1 MRIVTWALADTLWQL
16 FSEYAYA
23 SIPGSGSRFDVGVCR
38 ADIGDPWAVD
48 IVVVGMADY
57 FDRAPHTGHVTCFID
72 GLCLGDDPLLEC
84 TSESTVFIP
93 EGHRRALW
101 KRVSSNQRMQPRS
114 LAVMPTEQT
123 IEEMGSD

>member
-1 MRIVTWALADTLWQL
+1 MRIFTWALADTLWRL

-23 SIPGSGSRFDVGVCR
+23 SIPDSGSRFDVGVYR
-38 ADIGDPWAVD
+38 ADIGAPWAVD

-57 FDRAPHTGHVTCFID
+57 FDWAPDTGHVTYFID
-72 GLCLGDDPLLEC
+72 GLYLGDDPLLEC
-84 TSESTVFIP
+84 TSESTVLIP

-101 KRVSSNQRMQPRS
+101 KRVSPNYRMQPRS
-114 LAVMPTEQT
+114 LAVMPTERT